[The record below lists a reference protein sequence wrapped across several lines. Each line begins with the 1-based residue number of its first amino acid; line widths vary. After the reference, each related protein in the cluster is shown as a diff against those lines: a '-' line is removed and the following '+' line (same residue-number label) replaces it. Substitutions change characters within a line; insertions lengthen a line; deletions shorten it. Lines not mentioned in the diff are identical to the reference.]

1 MYNRFTNNAQHVL
14 QYAQQS
20 AQRLE
25 HNYVGTEH
33 ILLGL
38 VLNKEG
44 VAGQLLSQLG
54 LTPENVVRA
63 IEKLAAPQPR
73 NDGETALLPSTK
85 RALELAVAEANRLGQ
100 NYVGTA
106 QLLAGLLLDENGR
119 AWQILE
125 SMDVDPQQVMRRLAE
140 MTGME
145 MEDAGD
151 DGSGQGKVDLNS
163 FGRDL
168 NELARQGKID
178 PVIGRENEIDRVIQ
192 ILSRRTKNNP
202 VLIGAPG
209 VGKTAI
215 AEGLAQRIING
226 TVPDILAGKRI
237 FSLDMASLVAGTK
250 YRGEFEERIK
260 KVIEAIRNDP
270 TVILFIDELHQ
281 LIGAGA
287 VEGSMD
293 AANILKP
300 ALARGELQC
309 IGATTIDEYKKHIE
323 KDMALARRFQPVLVG
338 EPSQADAIQILF
350 GLRDRY
356 EAFHKARITD
366 EAVRSAVTLSARY
379 ISDRYLPDKAID
391 VMDEAAAKVRMKV
404 YSPTDE
410 VKQLEQKLADVRK
423 EKEAAL
429 ASEDF
434 ERCASLRDE
443 GKQLSEQLESMQ
455 KERKQQDD
463 ARLVVTEDDIADVVA
478 QWTGIPVR
486 QLTET
491 ESHRLLHL
499 EEELHKRVIS
509 QDEAVSA
516 VAKAVRR
523 ARAGLKD
530 ANRPIGSFLFLGPSG
545 VGKTE
550 LARTLARQL
559 FGSEDA
565 MIRIDMSEYMEEY
578 SVSRLVGAPPGYV
591 GYEEGGQLTDA
602 VREKPYS
609 VILFDEVEKAAPDF
623 FNLLLQVLDDG
634 RLTDSQGRSVDFCNT
649 VIIMTSNLGAQHLK
663 PEAPV
668 MGFAAAG
675 HEKENKE
682 RDFQEAKK
690 EIMEDVRRF
699 FRPEFLNRIDEIQI
713 FKPLGQADLRRI
725 VAIMLQELNQRLD
738 EKGIQMEWT
747 ENADDVLVDKG
758 TDFAFGARPLKRAIQ
773 KLVED
778 PISEMLLS
786 GSLKKGSHVYVD
798 SKDKKELVFTTQA
811 E

>member
-1 MYNRFTNNAQHVL
+1 M
-14 QYAQQS
+14 
-20 AQRLE
+20 
-25 HNYVGTEH
+25 
-33 ILLGL
+33 
-38 VLNKEG
+38 
-44 VAGQLLSQLG
+44 
-54 LTPENVVRA
+54 
-63 IEKLAAPQPR
+63 
-73 NDGETALLPSTK
+73 
-85 RALELAVAEANRLGQ
+85 
-100 NYVGTA
+100 GTA

-125 SMDVDPQQVMRRLAE
+125 SMDIDPQQVMRRLAE

-410 VKQLEQKLADVRK
+410 VKQLEQKLADIRK

-565 MIRIDMSEYMEEY
+565 MIRIDMSEYLEKY

-725 VAIMLQELNQRLD
+725 VAIMLQELNRRLD

>member
-73 NDGETALLPSTK
+73 NDGKTALLPSTK

-565 MIRIDMSEYMEEY
+565 MIRIDMSEYMEKY